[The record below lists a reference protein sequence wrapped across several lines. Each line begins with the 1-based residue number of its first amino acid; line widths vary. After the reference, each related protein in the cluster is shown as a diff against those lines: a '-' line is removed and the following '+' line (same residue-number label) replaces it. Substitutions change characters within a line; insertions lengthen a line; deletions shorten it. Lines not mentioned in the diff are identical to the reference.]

1 MKLWKS
7 FLNYESDMMRSCG
20 ACVKPRKARDP
31 VNIQL
36 SCDDEKRRSLL
47 QEKTG
52 ALYLSKIWKRRTS
65 VPCESFLSRA
75 VSRIRYL
82 GVRAIPGLVVYR
94 MLSLL
99 FHYRAVRCVWVDLE
113 YLHKVSDET
122 FGVKVRSLNAGE
134 IKSQAKQI
142 GEDPDDVNRA
152 FAAGVEAFGALN
164 GESITSSLWISPHPP
179 SLNDE
184 FTLEFEGRLAYL
196 YKAFTLPEFR
206 GLGLMP
212 CVLRAAIENCASRGY
227 RGAVACIDIANR
239 PSWKAFRS
247 AGFKTIA
254 TFRFA
259 EVFGRRWIQP
269 TGSQSKPRFRVRRIL
284 PKKRPATHL
293 TD

>member
-1 MKLWKS
+1 
-7 FLNYESDMMRSCG
+7 MRCLGEG
-20 ACVKPRKARDP
+20 AKRLGSANKP
-31 VNIQL
+31 L
-36 SCDDEKRRSLL
+36 SCDDEKRRSLV
-47 QEKTG
+47 QDKTG
-52 ALYLSKIWKRRTS
+52 TSYLSQISKKRIS

-99 FHYRAVRCVWVDLE
+99 FHYRAIRCVWVDLE

-134 IKSQAKQI
+134 IKSLAKQI

-164 GESITSSLWISPHPP
+164 GKSITSSLWISPHPP

-196 YKAFTLPEFR
+196 YKAFTLPECR

-212 CVLRAAIENCASRGY
+212 CVLRAALENCASRGY

-239 PSWKAFRS
+239 PSWRAFRS

-259 EVFGRRWIQP
+259 KVFGRCWIRP
-269 TGSQSKPRFRVRRIL
+269 TGSQSQPRFCVRRIL
-284 PKKRPATHL
+284 SEKRPSAPL

>member
-1 MKLWKS
+1 
-7 FLNYESDMMRSCG
+7 MR
-20 ACVKPRKARDP
+20 
-31 VNIQL
+31 
-36 SCDDEKRRSLL
+36 
-47 QEKTG
+47 
-52 ALYLSKIWKRRTS
+52 
-65 VPCESFLSRA
+65 VPSESFLSRA

-94 MLSLL
+94 FLSQL
-99 FHYRAVRCVWVDLE
+99 FHYRAIRCVWVDLE
-113 YLHKVSDET
+113 YWRQVSDERVT
-122 FGVKVRSLNAGE
+122 VEVRSLNAEE
-134 IKSQAKQI
+134 IKSQAKQM
-142 GEDPDDVNRA
+142 GEDPEDVDRA

-184 FTLEFEGRLAYL
+184 FTLEFEERLAYF
-196 YKAFTLPEFR
+196 YKAFTLPGFR

-212 CVLRAAIENCASRGY
+212 GVLQAALENCASRGY

-239 PSWKAFRS
+239 PSWKAFQT

-259 EVFGRRWIQP
+259 KVFGRHWIQP
-269 TGSQSKPRFRVRRIL
+269 TGSQRKPRFRVRRIL
-284 PKKRPATHL
+284 SEKQAAAPL

>member
-1 MKLWKS
+1 MK
-7 FLNYESDMMRSCG
+7 SDIMRSCG
-20 ACVKPRKARDP
+20 ACVKPLKAWDP
-31 VNIQL
+31 ASIPL

-47 QEKTG
+47 QDKTG
-52 ALYLSKIWKRRTS
+52 ALYLSQIRKRRTS

-75 VSRIRYL
+75 VSRIHYL
-82 GVRAIPGLVVYR
+82 GVLAIPGLVVYR
-94 MLSLL
+94 LLSLI
-99 FHYRAVRCVWVDLE
+99 FHYRAIRCVWVDLE
-113 YLHKVSDET
+113 YWHQVSDET
-122 FGVKVRSLNAGE
+122 VAVKVRSLNAEE

-142 GEDPDDVNRA
+142 GEDPEDVNRA

-164 GESITSSLWISPHPP
+164 SKSITSSLWISPHPP

-196 YKAFTLPEFR
+196 YKAFTLPECR

-212 CVLRAAIENCASRGY
+212 CVLRAALENCVSRGY

-254 TFRFA
+254 TFRFVK
-259 EVFGRRWIQP
+259 VFGRRWIQP
-269 TGSQSKPRFRVRRIL
+269 TGSQSKPRFCVRRIL
-284 PKKRPATHL
+284 SEKRPSTPL

>member
-1 MKLWKS
+1 MS
-7 FLNYESDMMRSCG
+7 QIS
-20 ACVKPRKARDP
+20 
-31 VNIQL
+31 
-36 SCDDEKRRSLL
+36 KRRI
-47 QEKTG
+47 G
-52 ALYLSKIWKRRTS
+52 
-65 VPCESFLSRA
+65 VPSESFLSRA

-82 GVRAIPGLVVYR
+82 GVRAIPRLIVYR
-94 MLSLL
+94 LLSQL
-99 FHYRAVRCVWVDLE
+99 FRYRAIRCVWVDLE
-113 YLHKVSDET
+113 DWRQVSEET
-122 FGVKVRSLNAGE
+122 VTVEVRSLNAEE

-142 GEDPDDVNRA
+142 GGDPEDVNRA
-152 FAAGVEAFGALN
+152 LAAGVEAFGALK

-184 FTLEFEGRLAYL
+184 FTLEFEGRLAYF
-196 YKAFTLPEFR
+196 YRAFTLPGFR

-212 CVLRAAIENCASRGY
+212 GVLRAALENCASRGY

-259 EVFGRRWIQP
+259 KVFGRHWIQP
-269 TGSQSKPRFRVRRIL
+269 TGSQSKPRFRVRRASFS
-284 PKKRPATHL
+284 KNERPPPL

>member
-1 MKLWKS
+1 
-7 FLNYESDMMRSCG
+7 MRSCG
-20 ACVKPRKARDP
+20 ACVKPRKAWDTASIP
-31 VNIQL
+31 L

-47 QEKTG
+47 QDKTG
-52 ALYLSKIWKRRTS
+52 ALYLSQIRKRWTS
-65 VPCESFLSRA
+65 VRCESFLSQA

-94 MLSLL
+94 LLSLI
-99 FHYRAVRCVWVDLE
+99 FHYRAIRCVWVDLD
-113 YLHKVSDET
+113 YWHQVSDET
-122 FGVKVRSLNAGE
+122 VAVKVRSLNAEE

-142 GEDPDDVNRA
+142 GEDPEDVNRA

-179 SLNDE
+179 SLSDE

-196 YKAFTLPEFR
+196 FKAFTLPEFR

-212 CVLRAAIENCASRGY
+212 CVLRAVLENCSSRGY

-239 PSWKAFRS
+239 PSWRAFRS

-259 EVFGRRWIQP
+259 KVFGRCWIRP
-269 TGSQSKPRFRVRRIL
+269 TGSQSKPRFCVRRIL
-284 PKKRPATHL
+284 SEERPSAPL
-293 TD
+293 SD